1 MDYAL
6 LKSVH
11 VGCALLSITG
21 FIFRAALSLKDPARL
36 QRFPLARILPHVV
49 DTVLLAAAV
58 GMLLRWPG
66 GFWQAGWLHAKIL
79 LLLAYV
85 FFGARAL
92 SARRTR
98 PARIRA
104 LVLALTA
111 FSLIVV
117 SALTKAPLGLPL

>member
-6 LKSVH
+6 LKSIH
-11 VGCALLSITG
+11 VGCALLSIAG
-21 FIFRAALSLKDPARL
+21 FIFRAALLRHDPARL

-58 GMLLRWPG
+58 GMLLQWPD

-79 LLLAYV
+79 LLLAYI

-92 SARRTR
+92 SARRAPSSR
-98 PARIRA
+98 ARA
-104 LVLALTA
+104 MALALAA
-111 FSLIVV
+111 FTLIVV
-117 SALTKAPLGLPL
+117 SALTKTPLGLPL